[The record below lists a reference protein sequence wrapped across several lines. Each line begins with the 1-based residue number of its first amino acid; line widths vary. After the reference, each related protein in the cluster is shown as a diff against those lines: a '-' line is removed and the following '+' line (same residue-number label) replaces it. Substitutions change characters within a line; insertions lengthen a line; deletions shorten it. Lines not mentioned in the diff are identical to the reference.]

1 MMRACLL
8 LICKYKLYSKVL
20 KVVKLSGSFPNKLSR
35 VIDVC
40 HDTEDGEAKASQK
53 KNKALEDS
61 KRENFYWIT

>member
-61 KRENFYWIT
+61 KREKFYWIT

>member
-53 KNKALEDS
+53 KNKAVED
-61 KRENFYWIT
+61 KVKEKTFIG